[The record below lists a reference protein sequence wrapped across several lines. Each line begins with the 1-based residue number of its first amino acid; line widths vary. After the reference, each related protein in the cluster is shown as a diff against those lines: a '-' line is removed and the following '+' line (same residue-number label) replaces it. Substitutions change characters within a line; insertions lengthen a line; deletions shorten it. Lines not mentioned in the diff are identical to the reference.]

1 MIRWLTAI
9 GVLCLISGCIAPHQH
24 KVEPTT
30 GPARVQALI
39 AGLGWRVLE
48 VPAGAWQLV
57 AAGPAVPRFLDQL
70 VVYIEGDGRAWVTP
84 SRASDDPTPTD
95 PIALRLA
102 MAHPSGEAVWIARP
116 CQYQGAGSA
125 ACGSEWWTRARF
137 APEVIAAMDTALD
150 VMKARHGAKRLVLV
164 GYSGGGAVAALLA
177 AHRKDVERLVT
188 VAGNLDHRAW
198 THHHAISPLVA
209 SLDARDVMPDL
220 RDLQQVHI
228 AGSRDR
234 VMPVA
239 IVQNFAERMGPKAR
253 FVVIDADHHCCWVDA
268 WPRLWPQV
276 DPTAMG
282 KP

>member
-1 MIRWLTAI
+1 M
-9 GVLCLISGCIAPHQH
+9 
-24 KVEPTT
+24 
-30 GPARVQALI
+30 QALI
-39 AGLGWRVLE
+39 ADLGWRVLE

-116 CQYQGAGSA
+116 CQYQGAGSP
-125 ACGSEWWTRARF
+125 ACGSDWWTRARF

-198 THHHAISPLVA
+198 TQHHAISPLVV

-253 FVVIDADHHCCWVDA
+253 FVVIDADHHCCWVDD